1 MRKRASNRPAAM
13 TRPDDPDP
21 GQADS
26 LAVAIAEASLARY
39 LAACEERVPG
49 FARRHLG
56 LLGSLR
62 LHRHAAGWDVVK
74 APINIILGIVNLA
87 CELLGRL
94 VQRAGL
100 PRAGGWL
107 RQRHWVLQTRVMHR
121 LDRLLRVELLHWPLD
136 AQGRPTGVDGLTEAL
151 LADPRLQGGDPTL
164 PLPRPHVD
172 AAAARLVDRLIAH
185 YLADRTAV
193 AEITVALIST
203 VLSWWLV
210 GAAAPGALGLA
221 GPLAD
226 ALSLREAVSGFP
238 LGDGLGQVWYGLF
251 GVETPWFVTAVT
263 AAWLTALFAVAAA
276 FAGIVADPVE
286 SLTGGHRRRLRKL
299 VAAIGTGLRGA
310 ADPRMAT
317 RSRYLARLFDLLDL
331 AQAAARGLT

>member
-1 MRKRASNRPAAM
+1 MIERKAAS
-13 TRPDDPDP
+13 DS
-21 GQADS
+21 QAED
-26 LAVAIAEASLARY
+26 LAIAIAVAALDRY
-39 LAACEERVPG
+39 VAACEGRVPG

-74 APINIILGIVNLA
+74 APVNITLGIVNLA

-94 VQRAGL
+94 LQRAGL
-100 PRAGGWL
+100 RGAGGWL
-107 RQRHWVLQTRVMHR
+107 RGRHWVLQTVVMRR

-136 AQGRPTGVDGLTEAL
+136 HRGQPTGADGLTDAL
-151 LADPRLQGGDPTL
+151 LADPRLQGSDPAL
-164 PLPRPHVD
+164 PLPRPQID
-172 AAAARLVDRLIAH
+172 AAAARRVDRLIDH

-203 VLSWWLV
+203 ALSWWLV
-210 GAAAPGALGLA
+210 GAAAPGAIGLA
-221 GPLAD
+221 APLAE
-226 ALSLREAVSGFP
+226 AFSLQEAIGGFP
-238 LGDGLGQVWYGLF
+238 LGDSLGQVWYGLF
-251 GVETPWFVTAVT
+251 GVETPWFVTALT

-286 SLTGGHRRRLRKL
+286 ALTGGHRRRLRKL
-299 VAAIGTGLRGA
+299 VAAVATGLRGDN
-310 ADPRMAT
+310 DPRMAT
-317 RSRYLARLFDLLDL
+317 RARYLARLFDLLDL